1 MKKKVLIIIAIIV
14 AIVIGVVAYF
24 VVSDINQEE
33 KLRTEISEIDTL
45 IEDLNNDAIKQ
56 KLDTIVT
63 KGDYAIVEKA
73 YKQYLKD
80 ICNNAEKIASIL
92 EDDNI
97 TKLLTAE
104 NYKID
109 GPEFK
114 ITKQYI
120 TETMQ
125 ILEECKNKYYDL
137 LTEETA
143 MSYINDKGLDSYY
156 TDFYKQEFLTE
167 LEQERNDTTIQN
179 SIDDLISML
188 QNAKK
193 IIDFLI
199 QNKGAWE
206 IDGETIVFDSDSLID
221 EYGKLTDQL

>member
-63 KGDYAIVEKA
+63 KGDYAIGEKA

-97 TKLLTAE
+97 TKLLTKYLVIYNFFVTFASSKWQRVHWFYE
-104 NYKID
+104 NK
-109 GPEFK
+109 
-114 ITKQYI
+114 
-120 TETMQ
+120 
-125 ILEECKNKYYDL
+125 
-137 LTEETA
+137 
-143 MSYINDKGLDSYY
+143 
-156 TDFYKQEFLTE
+156 
-167 LEQERNDTTIQN
+167 R
-179 SIDDLISML
+179 
-188 QNAKK
+188 
-193 IIDFLI
+193 
-199 QNKGAWE
+199 
-206 IDGETIVFDSDSLID
+206 FD
-221 EYGKLTDQL
+221 